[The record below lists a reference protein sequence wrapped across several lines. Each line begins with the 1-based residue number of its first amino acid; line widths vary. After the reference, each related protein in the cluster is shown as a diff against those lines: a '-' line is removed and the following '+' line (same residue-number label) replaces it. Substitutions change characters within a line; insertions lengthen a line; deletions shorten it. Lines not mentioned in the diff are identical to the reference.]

1 MTRDNFPQ
9 AAVERRCPNCGTRV
23 ARDAESCFMCGYDLR
38 IKPKRKQ
45 RVSWI
50 DALLVVAILAVLGV
64 WWRVGAQPAQS
75 DLAET
80 VDAILPSEIPVLGP
94 TDTPEPTVESSAEP
108 TPLPPQTTQLT
119 HEVRAG
125 ETLLGIAGFY
135 NVTVEEIQAAND
147 MDDENIFVGDRLIIP
162 SVAVAP
168 APVEA
173 AAVDSTFNYTV
184 QGGDTVTSIA
194 IQFGTT
200 IDEILTANNLT
211 QSDLLRPGD
220 VLLVPVR
227 NVPEAVLENASA
239 ATAETSET
247 TSSAGP
253 QDAERIY
260 IAPRLIGPPNEA
272 SLTREEAV
280 LLRWVSV
287 DVLQPDEWYVLQIN
301 PAGGATQ
308 NLFPIWT
315 KTTSERLAQDLAPPA
330 GASATYRWQ
339 VSVIRVQSG
348 EGGQYQLEPVSPP
361 SDVLSFTWE

>member
-1 MTRDNFPQ
+1 
-9 AAVERRCPNCGTRV
+9 
-23 ARDAESCFMCGYDLR
+23 MCGYDLR

-75 DLAET
+75 DIAEA
-80 VDAILPSEIPVLGP
+80 VDVILPSDIPVLSP
-94 TDTPEPTVESSAEP
+94 TETPAPTAEVDATP
-108 TPLPPQTTQLT
+108 TSFPPQTTQLT

-135 NVTVEEIQAAND
+135 NVTVAEIQAAND
-147 MDDENIFVGDRLIIP
+147 MDDENIFVGDQLIIP
-162 SVAVAP
+162 AVAVAP
-168 APVEA
+168 ATAETV
-173 AAVDSTFNYTV
+173 AVDSTFNYTV

-200 IDEILTANNLT
+200 IDEILTANNLS
-211 QSDLLRPGD
+211 QNDLLRPGD

-227 NVPEAVLENASA
+227 NIPEAVLESASA
-239 ATAETSET
+239 AAMET
-247 TSSAGP
+247 TETISSGGD
-253 QDAERIY
+253 QRSENIY
-260 IAPRLIGPPNEA
+260 IAPRLIGPPNNA
-272 SLTREEAV
+272 SISREEGV

-301 PAGGATQ
+301 PVSGATQ

-315 KTTSERLAQDLAPPA
+315 KTTSERLEQNFAPPA
-330 GASATYRWQ
+330 GTSATYAWL
-339 VSVIRVQSG
+339 VSVIRVQSS

-361 SDVLSFTWE
+361 SDVLRFTWE